1 MAGKR
6 KQKTRTVHVNAG
18 AGYDVLIREG
28 LLSYAGEETVKVC
41 PKAGKA
47 AVICDGNA
55 FFPHGE
61 PVEGDLYDAGLSC
74 AQFVLEPGEDHK
86 NVSTYAE
93 LLAFLADSHLTRDDV
108 VVALG
113 GGVTGDMA
121 GFAAATYLRGISY
134 VQIPTTLLAM
144 VDSSVGGKTAIDLP
158 AGKNLAGAFCQ
169 PSLVLCDPLAL
180 RTLPEDVFRDGC
192 AEVLKYGVLYSRE
205 FFLELKALMEGKDA
219 AKGPKY
225 ALRNYLEDIIET
237 CVTMKRD
244 VVEKDEFDRGGRKK
258 LNLGHTFGHAIE
270 LCSGYRISHGKAVAA
285 GMAVMSRA
293 AVKKGYLSE
302 EDARLLEETLR
313 LYGLPTGTDFTAEQL
328 AQAAR
333 NDKKAS
339 QRTID
344 LIVPRGI
351 GACDI
356 VRIDMA
362 DLQEWIEAGLAW

>member
-28 LLSYAGEETVKVC
+28 ILSYAGEETVKVC
-41 PKAGKA
+41 PKASKA
-47 AVICDGNA
+47 AVICDCNA
-55 FFPHGE
+55 FFPHAE

-74 AQFVLEPGEDHK
+74 AQYLLEPGEQNKDIGH
-86 NVSTYAE
+86 YADI
-93 LLAFLADSHLTRDDV
+93 LAFLAEKNLTRDDV

-121 GFAAATYLRGISY
+121 GFAAATYLRGISC

-158 AGKNLAGAFCQ
+158 AGKNLAGAFFQ

-180 RTLPEDVFRDGC
+180 KTLSEDAFRDGC
-192 AEVLKYGVLYSRE
+192 SEVLKYGVLYSKE

-225 ALRNYLEDIIET
+225 ALRDHLETIVET

-244 VVEKDEFDRGGRKK
+244 VVEQDEFDRGERKK

-270 LCSGYRISHGKAVAA
+270 HCSGYRISHGKAVAA
-285 GMAVMSRA
+285 GMAVMARA
-293 AVKKGYLSE
+293 AAKKGYLAG
-302 EDARLLEETLR
+302 EDARLLEETLQ
-313 LYGLPTGTDFTAEQL
+313 LYGLPVGTDFTAEEL
-328 AQAAR
+328 AKAAMS
-333 NDKKAS
+333 DKKAS
-339 QRTID
+339 QRAID
-344 LIVPRGI
+344 LIVPRTI
-351 GACDI
+351 GACGI
-356 VRIDMA
+356 VRIDIA
-362 DLQEWIEAGLAW
+362 DLQEWIATGLAW

>member
-1 MAGKR
+1 MAGK
-6 KQKTRTVHVNAG
+6 KKWKTRTVRVNAG

-28 LLSYAGEETVKVC
+28 ILSYAGEETVKVC
-41 PKAGKA
+41 PKASKA
-47 AVICDGNA
+47 AVICDCNA

-74 AQFVLEPGEDHK
+74 AQFLLESGEDHK

-93 LLAFLADSHLTRDDV
+93 LLSFLADKHLTRDDV
-108 VVALG
+108 IVALG

-180 RTLPEDVFRDGC
+180 KTLPEDVFREGC

-205 FFLELKALMEGKDA
+205 FFLKLKTLMEGKDA

-225 ALRNYLEDIIET
+225 ALRNHLEEIIET
-237 CVTMKRD
+237 CVMMKRD
-244 VVEKDEFDRGGRKK
+244 VVEKDEFDRGERKK

-270 LCSGYRISHGKAVAA
+270 LCSGYKVSHGSAVAA
-285 GMAVMSRA
+285 GMAIMARA
-293 AVKKGYLSE
+293 AVRKGYMDE
-302 EDARLLEETLR
+302 TDARLLEETLQ
-313 LYGLPTGTDFTAEQL
+313 LYGLPAGTDFTAEQL
-328 AQAAR
+328 AEAAR

-351 GACDI
+351 GTCGI

-362 DLQEWIEAGLAW
+362 DLQEWIETGLA